1 MNYSI
6 QKINMIN
13 QKNHHQSKNQ
23 VEEDKII
30 EEALTTQLKE
40 NEDVYNNLEY
50 EIVMFIYSR
59 TLPMLK
65 TT

>member
-23 VEEDKII
+23 VEEGKII

-40 NEDVYNNLEY
+40 KEDFCNNLEY
-50 EIVMFIYSR
+50 EIVMFVYSR
-59 TLPMLK
+59 TLPMLN